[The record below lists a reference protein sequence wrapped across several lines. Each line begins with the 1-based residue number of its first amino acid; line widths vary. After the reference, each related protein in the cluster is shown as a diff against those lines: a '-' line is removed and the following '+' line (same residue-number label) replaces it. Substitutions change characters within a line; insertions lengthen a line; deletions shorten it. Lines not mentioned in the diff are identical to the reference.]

1 MTKESTFLDAHFPLM
16 YTLVVH
22 SITWVEIPLRNSGKF
37 SHLFLKKLCV
47 NQEKNVHVYGKLPPL
62 SPYEIVS
69 PLVRLSGGGLQK
81 LIKPEEGLR
90 VGGDVL

>member
-37 SHLFLKKLCV
+37 SHLF
-47 NQEKNVHVYGKLPPL
+47 
-62 SPYEIVS
+62 
-69 PLVRLSGGGLQK
+69 
-81 LIKPEEGLR
+81 
-90 VGGDVL
+90 